1 MTSIALV
8 FPHQLY
14 EKSAAWQTVETVYLV
29 EDSLF
34 FNQYNFHQQKLV
46 LHRASMQFYESYL
59 QTLGK
64 KTVYV
69 DYQQSLQNCFA
80 NWQSQGIQVIHYTNT
95 TDYLLER
102 RLKRWATQYQIRLV
116 CYENPNFLTTK
127 NEVEE
132 LLKQDKNYF
141 FTSFYIKQRKNLQI
155 LLEPDGTPQGGK
167 WSFDTENRKKIPN
180 ALVLPHTQIIAENK
194 WVKEAKEYVKQH
206 FGNNYGKLETF
217 NYPTTFEEAQ
227 AVLDHFLRTKLA
239 YFGDY
244 EDAICQR
251 QTFLF
256 HSVLTP
262 ALNIGLLSPEQV
274 IKKTL
279 DFTQTHN
286 IPLNSLEGFIRQ
298 VIGWREF
305 IRGVYELE
313 GVRQRTT
320 NFWGYTQPVPKSFW
334 NGNTQLLPFDTL
346 IRKLEHHAYTHH
358 IERLM
363 IAGSLFQLCEFSP
376 NSVYQWFME
385 WYIDAYDW
393 VMVPNVYGMTLYA
406 DGGLITTKPYLSGSN
421 YLLKMSDFSKG
432 AWCSVWDGLYWRYI
446 WKHQD
451 VLAKNIRMS
460 LPINLVKKMD
470 KQVLQKHLQIAED
483 FLAKVS

>member
-1 MTSIALV
+1 MTSITLI

-14 EKSAAWQTVETVYLV
+14 EKSASWQANETVCLV

-34 FNQYNFHQQKLV
+34 FNQYNFHKQKLV
-46 LHRASMQFYESYL
+46 LHRASMKFYENYL
-59 QTLGK
+59 QNLGK
-64 KTVYV
+64 KTVYI

-80 NWQSQGIQVIHYTNT
+80 NWQSQGIQIIHYTDT

-102 RLKRWATQYQIRLV
+102 RLKRFSEQYQIRLI

-127 NEVEE
+127 TEVATMITQE
-132 LLKQDKNYF
+132 KKYF
-141 FTSFYIKQRKNLQI
+141 LTSFYIKQRKKLQI
-155 LLEPDGTPQGGK
+155 LLTDGDNPEGGK
-167 WSFDTENRKKIPN
+167 WSFDTENRKKIPSS
-180 ALVLPHTQIIAENK
+180 LTLPRTQIIDENK
-194 WVKEAKEYVKQH
+194 WVKEAKLYIKQY
-206 FGNNYGKLETF
+206 FPNNYGQLENF
-217 NYPTTFEEAQ
+217 NYPTTFEEAH
-227 AVLDHFLRTKLA
+227 AVLEHFLITKLA
-239 YFGDY
+239 FFGDY
-244 EDAICQR
+244 EDAICQK

-256 HSVLTP
+256 HSILTP
-262 ALNIGLLSPEQV
+262 ALNTGLLLPDQI

-279 DFTQTHN
+279 DFAQTHS

-298 VIGWREF
+298 IIGWREF
-305 IRGVYELE
+305 IRAIYEKE

-320 NFWGYTQPVPKSFW
+320 NFWGYTQPVSKNFW
-334 NGNTQLLPFDTL
+334 EGNTQLLPFDTL
-346 IRKLEHHAYTHH
+346 IRKLEQHAYTHH

-376 NSVYQWFME
+376 DSVYQWFME

-406 DGGLITTKPYLSGSN
+406 DGGLITTKPYLSGSS

-432 AWCSVWDGLYWRYI
+432 AWCPIWDALYWRYI
-446 WKHQD
+446 WNHQD

-460 LPINLVKKMD
+460 LPVNLVRKMD
-470 KQVLQKHLQIAED
+470 KYTLQKHLQIAD
-483 FLAKVS
+483 NFLETIY